1 MLSTNMEVFWL
12 RALLN
17 LNIVLV
23 YLSGIFNPLLYIL
36 LTENFRIFFGKI
48 YGQHNNQF
56 SGAIQYAPG
65 GTGGTGGG
73 GGGGGCEK
81 TRDRDKSATVTTKM

>member
-1 MLSTNMEVFWL
+1 MEVFWL

-48 YGQHNNQF
+48 YGQNQAHL
-56 SGAIQYAPG
+56 SG
-65 GTGGTGGG
+65 TLHVSDKMKDR
-73 GGGGGCEK
+73 EK
-81 TRDRDKSATVTTKM
+81 SNTLTTKM